1 VSVQPRNRHI
11 PATRT
16 HHAAPM
22 FDFRLTREW
31 PATVL
36 HVSGAIISDADR
48 DMLNET
54 FAFIEPS
61 ENLILD
67 LSELS
72 ALEPRAA
79 ILIHDVMMRRAIV
92 GESVI
97 VSAAPAVSMQLVLH
111 DVDRVCPIVS
121 NVDFAIEILDRP
133 LAKRRPS
140 R

>member
-1 VSVQPRNRHI
+1 
-11 PATRT
+11 
-16 HHAAPM
+16 M
-22 FDFRLTREW
+22 FDFRLTRESA
-31 PATVL
+31 ATVL
-36 HVSGAIISDADR
+36 QASGAIIGDADC
-48 DMLNET
+48 DILTET

-72 ALEPRAA
+72 ALGPRAA
-79 ILIHDVMMRRAIV
+79 ILLHDIIMRRGIM

-97 VSAAPAVSMQLVLH
+97 VSACPAVSMQLVLH

-121 NVDFAIEILDRP
+121 NVGFAIDILDRP